1 MPTHGLAPVDTRAVQ
16 VVALCAFCA
25 RVPHCRPLR
34 NLYYDSAERFH
45 ITSSP
50 THRLISRKSVK
61 LEQQTQPAT
70 ELKTGTTTVG
80 LVAKDCVVL
89 ASDQRATMG
98 YLIANKT
105 AKKIY
110 KITDRIGATIAGS
123 VADAQAMMDLLK
135 AEAKLF
141 EIERGK
147 PIRVK
152 ALTKLLSNILFQG
165 RGMYLLQCLV
175 GGFDEEG
182 PQVFY
187 TDFIGSVLPDK
198 FTATGS
204 GSPYA
209 LGVLE
214 SGYKDDLPKK
224 KAIELAVRAV
234 AAAIERDAASGN
246 SILVSVIDK
255 EGYQEVDRDTIL
267 KIWKGE

>member
-1 MPTHGLAPVDTRAVQ
+1 MEHPMQ
-16 VVALCAFCA
+16 
-25 RVPHCRPLR
+25 
-34 NLYYDSAERFH
+34 S
-45 ITSSP
+45 
-50 THRLISRKSVK
+50 
-61 LEQQTQPAT
+61 EQ

-80 LVAKDCVVL
+80 MIAKDCVVL

-98 YLIANKT
+98 FLIANKT
-105 AKKIY
+105 AQKIY

-123 VADAQAMMDLLK
+123 VADAQNIMDLLK

-141 EIERGK
+141 EIQRNR

-152 ALTKLLSNILFQG
+152 ALTRLLSNIMFQA
-165 RGMYLLQCLV
+165 RGGYMLQCLV
-175 GGFDEEG
+175 GGFDDEG

-187 TDFIGSVLPDK
+187 TDYIGSVLPDK
-198 FTATGS
+198 YTSTGS
-204 GSPYA
+204 GSPIA

-214 SGYKDDLPKK
+214 AEYKDDLPRK
-224 KAIELAVRAV
+224 KAIELGIRAV

-255 EGYQEVDRDTIL
+255 NGYEEVDKETIL

>member
-1 MPTHGLAPVDTRAVQ
+1 MEHPTQAP
-16 VVALCAFCA
+16 
-25 RVPHCRPLR
+25 
-34 NLYYDSAERFH
+34 E
-45 ITSSP
+45 
-50 THRLISRKSVK
+50 
-61 LEQQTQPAT
+61 

-98 YLIANKT
+98 FLIASKT

-110 KITDRIGATIAGS
+110 KITDTIGATIAGS
-123 VADAQAMMDLLK
+123 VADAQAIMDLLK

-141 EIERGK
+141 EIQRGR
-147 PIRVK
+147 PMRVK
-152 ALTKLLSNILFQG
+152 ALTRLLSNIMFQA
-165 RGMYLLQCLV
+165 RGAYMLGSLV
-175 GGFDEEG
+175 GGFDDEG

-198 FTATGS
+198 YVANGS
-204 GSPYA
+204 GSPVA

-214 SGYKDDLPKK
+214 AEYKDDLPKK
-224 KAIELAVRAV
+224 KAVELAIRAI

-255 EGYQEVDRDTIL
+255 DGYQAMDKESIL
-267 KIWKGE
+267 KIWKS

>member
-1 MPTHGLAPVDTRAVQ
+1 MEQPTHAQ
-16 VVALCAFCA
+16 
-25 RVPHCRPLR
+25 
-34 NLYYDSAERFH
+34 E
-45 ITSSP
+45 
-50 THRLISRKSVK
+50 
-61 LEQQTQPAT
+61 
-70 ELKTGTTTVG
+70 ELKTGTTTLG

-98 YLIANKT
+98 FLIANKT

-141 EIERGK
+141 EIQRGR

-152 ALTKLLSNILFQG
+152 ALTRLLSNIMFQA
-165 RGMYLLQCLV
+165 RGGYLLQCLV
-175 GGFDEEG
+175 GGFDDEG

-187 TDFIGSVLPDK
+187 SDYIGSVLPDK
-198 FTATGS
+198 FTSTGS
-204 GSPYA
+204 GSPIA

-214 SGYKDDLPKK
+214 SEYKDDLPKK
-224 KAIELAVRAV
+224 KAIEIAVRAV

-255 EGYQEVDRDTIL
+255 DGYQEVDKETIL
-267 KIWKGE
+267 KIWKGA

>member
-1 MPTHGLAPVDTRAVQ
+1 MEHPTQAP
-16 VVALCAFCA
+16 
-25 RVPHCRPLR
+25 
-34 NLYYDSAERFH
+34 E
-45 ITSSP
+45 
-50 THRLISRKSVK
+50 
-61 LEQQTQPAT
+61 

-98 YLIANKT
+98 FLIASKT

-110 KITDRIGATIAGS
+110 KITDSIGATIAGS
-123 VADAQAMMDLLK
+123 VADAQAIMDLLR

-141 EIERGK
+141 EIQRGR
-147 PIRVK
+147 PMRVK
-152 ALTKLLSNILFQG
+152 ALTRLLSNIMFQA
-165 RGMYLLQCLV
+165 RGGYMLGSLV
-175 GGFDEEG
+175 GGFDDEG

-198 FTATGS
+198 YVANGS
-204 GSPYA
+204 GAPVA

-214 SGYKDDLPKK
+214 AEYKDDLPKK
-224 KAIELAVRAV
+224 KAVELAIRSV

-255 EGYQEVDRDTIL
+255 DGYQAMDKESIM
-267 KIWKGE
+267 KIWKGQ